1 MQHTCETKCKT
12 KTKTPPTTTVGYPV
26 VNDPLYN
33 HEVFGPTKGRGGDI
47 GGKTDEQ
54 LVRDLINI
62 HNAENWLGIDG
73 DSELS
78 LFKPMKGGAEGG
90 VGGSSTGGDGGCSVG
105 GGSSGSGNGGD
116 SDDGLGVLVGKGKCS
131 HNYLPFYY
139 FYTWRNMY
147 SIIIH
152 MQLCTTYSIYSAARI
167 MYDTFEYIIWYAS

>member
-1 MQHTCETKCKT
+1 MFFLLFEQRHRSMHMSICRPCIIT
-12 KTKTPPTTTVGYPV
+12 GYPV

-78 LFKPMKGGAEGG
+78 LFKTMKA
-90 VGGSSTGGDGGCSVG
+90 
-105 GGSSGSGNGGD
+105 D
-116 SDDGLGVLVGKGKCS
+116 SDDGLGGLAGKGTVF
-131 HNYLPFYY
+131 L
-139 FYTWRNMY
+139 
-147 SIIIH
+147 IV
-152 MQLCTTYSIYSAARI
+152 
-167 MYDTFEYIIWYAS
+167 

>member
-1 MQHTCETKCKT
+1 M
-12 KTKTPPTTTVGYPV
+12 
-26 VNDPLYN
+26 YN

-78 LFKPMKGGAEGG
+78 LFKPMKGGVGGG

-131 HNYLPFYY
+131 
-139 FYTWRNMY
+139 T
-147 SIIIH
+147 I
-152 MQLCTTYSIYSAARI
+152 
-167 MYDTFEYIIWYAS
+167 